1 MVRTGAVIIALG
13 VALAGCAGAGSS
25 IQASAA
31 DSEVP
36 PSVAE
41 SVEAST
47 TTAAIVGL
55 WQGVHDCE
63 GIAEALGAAGFDEAV
78 IVENIVG
85 NGLLPGVE
93 SPDEVT
99 DVTTVC
105 EEATPLDHSHEFT
118 ADGQFFS
125 YDQDGEEVD
134 FGTYELVDEDT
145 LTIGAPDRPEVEF
158 DFAIEGDHLTLV
170 PQLPAGCLEFEC
182 QWAVMVAMPWSGMD
196 RVDS

>member
-1 MVRTGAVIIALG
+1 V
-13 VALAGCAGAGSS
+13 
-25 IQASAA
+25 
-31 DSEVP
+31 
-36 PSVAE
+36 
-41 SVEAST
+41 
-47 TTAAIVGL
+47 

-93 SPDEVT
+93 SPDEVA
-99 DVTTVC
+99 DVTTAC
-105 EEATPLDHSHEFT
+105 EEATPLEHSHEFT
-118 ADGQFFS
+118 AAGQFFS

-145 LTIGAPDRPEVEF
+145 LSIGAPDRPGVEF
-158 DFAIEGDHLTLV
+158 DFTIEGDHLTLT
-170 PQLPAGCLEFEC
+170 PQLTSGCLEFEC

-196 RVDS
+196 RMDG